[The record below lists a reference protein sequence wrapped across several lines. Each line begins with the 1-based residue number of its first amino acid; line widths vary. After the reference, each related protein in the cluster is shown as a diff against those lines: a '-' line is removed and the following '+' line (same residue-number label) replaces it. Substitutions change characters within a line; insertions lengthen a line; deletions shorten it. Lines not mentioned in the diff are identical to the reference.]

1 MKKVMHYISQN
12 FQDTINIK
20 KLLDIAHMSN
30 TSFTVLF
37 KKTYNMTFKKYLIK
51 IRVGYAC
58 RLLYVYT
65 KGISQISYESGFEN
79 LSNFNRSFKK
89 IKGCTPSEFKD
100 KMKKV
105 EYLKPIIAVKI
116 YMNNTQINFS

>member
-1 MKKVMHYISQN
+1 MHYISQN

-65 KGISQISYESGFEN
+65 KGI
-79 LSNFNRSFKK
+79 
-89 IKGCTPSEFKD
+89 
-100 KMKKV
+100 
-105 EYLKPIIAVKI
+105 
-116 YMNNTQINFS
+116 